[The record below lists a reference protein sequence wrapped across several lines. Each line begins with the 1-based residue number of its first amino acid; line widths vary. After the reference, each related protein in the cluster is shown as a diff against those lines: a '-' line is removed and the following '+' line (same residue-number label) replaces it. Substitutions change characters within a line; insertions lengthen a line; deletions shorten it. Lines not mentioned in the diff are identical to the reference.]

1 MHDKIVTGRQI
12 VYPQGDAFPLCFLCT
27 FHLTPHE
34 SPCTSSVTAQLSET
48 SKSHSTASL
57 VLLRSFKRGARAAT
71 STSNRVLRGSKVEPL
86 EPQPVQHTD
95 CNPPIGLERLTRQS
109 ENCTKDE
116 FGRGDVDFWRSPAP
130 ATWCN
135 CANEAGPWCEKQNLD
150 VGVNKPRWKWHFA
163 GINSWN
169 NIG

>member
-71 STSNRVLRGSKVEPL
+71 STSNRVLRGPRWNRWNRNPSNILIAIHRLGQNVLLDNRRIAQRTNSAVETL
-86 EPQPVQHTD
+86 ISDAPQPRPLD
-95 CNPPIGLERLTRQS
+95 AIALTRR
-109 ENCTKDE
+109 D
-116 FGRGDVDFWRSPAP
+116 
-130 ATWCN
+130 
-135 CANEAGPWCEKQNLD
+135 LD
-150 VGVNKPRWKWHFA
+150 AKNRIWMLGLISQDGN
-163 GINSWN
+163 GILLE
-169 NIG
+169 

>member
-57 VLLRSFKRGARAAT
+57 VLLRSFKRGARLLPPLP
-71 STSNRVLRGSKVEPL
+71 SEHYMGPRWNRWNRNPSNILIAIHRLSWNVLLDNRGELHKGRIRPWRRWFLTPL
-86 EPQPVQHTD
+86 
-95 CNPPIGLERLTRQS
+95 S
-109 ENCTKDE
+109 
-116 FGRGDVDFWRSPAP
+116 

-135 CANEAGPWCEKQNLD
+135 CANEAGP
-150 VGVNKPRWKWHFA
+150 
-163 GINSWN
+163 
-169 NIG
+169 